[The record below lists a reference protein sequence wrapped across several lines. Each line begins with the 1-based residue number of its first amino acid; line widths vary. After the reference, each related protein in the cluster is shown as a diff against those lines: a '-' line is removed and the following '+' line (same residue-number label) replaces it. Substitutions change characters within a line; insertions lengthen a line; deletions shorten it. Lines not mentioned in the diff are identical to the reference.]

1 MAQSVAG
8 TRTRG
13 ADASPQEVH
22 RLQRLAELARS
33 DIVEVLGALGTGHP
47 GPSLSIVEILVVLY
61 FNEMRINP
69 AEPAWPDR
77 DRLVLSKG
85 HGALGY
91 YAVLSRAGF
100 FPREE
105 LFTFECLGSRLQ
117 GHPDTRLTP
126 GVELSTG
133 SLGQGLSVAAGMA
146 IGARLLGK
154 DVRAYCIL
162 GDGETEEGNVW
173 EAAMA
178 AAKFKLD
185 NLVAIVDW
193 NGLQGGVTLEV
204 MPSLEPYGA
213 KWEAFGWR
221 VLDVPGH
228 DIPALRAALR
238 AAREPVGRPT
248 VIIARTVKGKGI
260 SFMENQVDWHSKK
273 LEGAQ
278 LEQARREVRARLAA
292 LEGHGP

>member
-1 MAQSVAG
+1 MGQSVMG
-8 TRTRG
+8 RTTREGVT
-13 ADASPQEVH
+13 PQEVH
-22 RLQRLAELARS
+22 RLRHLAELVRW
-33 DIVEVLGALGTGHP
+33 DIIEVLGALGTGHP
-47 GPSLSIVEILVVLY
+47 GPSLSIVEALVVLY
-61 FNEMRINP
+61 FNEMRVVP
-69 AEPAWPDR
+69 ADPRWPHR
-77 DRLVLSKG
+77 DRFVLSKG

-117 GHPDTRLTP
+117 GHPDAVLTP

-146 IGARLLGK
+146 IGAKLQGT
-154 DVRAYCIL
+154 DVRVYCLL

-178 AAKFKLD
+178 AAKFRLD

-204 MPSLEPYGA
+204 MPSLEPYDA
-213 KWEAFGWR
+213 KWQAFGWH

-228 DIPALRAALR
+228 DIPALLGALR
-238 AAREPVGRPT
+238 VARETAGRPT
-248 VIIARTVKGKGI
+248 LIVARTTKGKGV

-273 LEGAQ
+273 LEGAE
-278 LEQARREVRARLAA
+278 LAQARREVQARLAA
-292 LEGHGP
+292 LEAQA